1 MKKWMTTLG
10 IVFVIP
16 AMTINADEQVTVSLS
31 QAVEEIIENDLS
43 LQIYEKDTVT
53 LSSATRQYQADALEE
68 LEDLQEIQE
77 DYAEK
82 STRWGIE
89 YSAYSL
95 LVQYKKATEA
105 LKIQQD
111 NLSISKQELEKIEKK
126 YREGIA
132 SEQNVVQAEV
142 SVSNAELSLSSTQQQ
157 LNQLKFQLNQQ
168 LDNDLHTEL
177 SVKGVDDIKRL
188 PPSEYE
194 PKNLA
199 EEMKQSHSSLIYYR
213 TVVETYKDI
222 VEDSEDLPVL
232 WVSRY
237 KNNITELENEI
248 ASLKEELTNPIP
260 PRTPEQIEG
269 EIVAAELELEVYKQI
284 DKEAYDQAVKD
295 RNRAEDD
302 LVEYYEVEQ
311 LKAEI
316 QLFDQYDKLELKSYN
331 YAEQFEVFHKR
342 LDLLEENVEKQ
353 EKLYEQQKARF
364 DEGLLTATDLEKSR
378 IGVLNAKI
386 DLSNTQL
393 DYTLLSEEFRMFK
406 DGFLP

>member
-82 STRWGIE
+82 STRWVIE

-168 LDNDLHTEL
+168 LDNDLNTEL

-232 WVSRY
+232 GGSVF
-237 KNNITELENEI
+237 KETI
-248 ASLKEELTNPIP
+248 EELTKYI
-260 PRTPEQIEG
+260 
-269 EIVAAELELEVYKQI
+269 AELEASLSNPPAGQTVEEIYIAIGKAKGDLESAE
-284 DKEAYDQAVKD
+284 EAYDQAVKD

-331 YAEQFEVFHKR
+331 YAEQIEAFHKR